1 LKYFST
7 LNQDM
12 DSARDV
18 PIIETERLLLT
29 IPNIDASSRMLAFVQ
44 ENLEHFAPW
53 SPPEPAGYY
62 TENFWREH
70 LQRARREFEQGL
82 SMRLVLFSR
91 DDVDGAVVGDCN
103 FTNFVRGPFQACY
116 LGYKITRSAEGRGLM
131 REALAAAI
139 NYAFETL
146 RLHRIMANYV
156 PTNERSGRLLRRL
169 GFTVEGYARDYLL
182 VGGTWRDHILSSLT
196 NTKLKPEDVK

>member
-1 LKYFST
+1 MASP
-7 LNQDM
+7 
-12 DSARDV
+12 RDV
-18 PIIETERLLLT
+18 PFIETERLLLT
-29 IPNIDASSRMLAFVQ
+29 IPDARAAPRMLSYVT
-44 ENLEHFAPW
+44 ENREHFAPW
-53 SPPEPAGYY
+53 APPEPEGYY
-62 TENFWREH
+62 TEEFWREY

-82 SMRLVLFSR
+82 SLRLVFFLR
-91 DDVDGAVVGDCN
+91 EEPQGAVVGDCN

-116 LGYKITRSAEGRGLM
+116 LGYKIDRRAQGRGLM

-139 NYAFETL
+139 NYAFESE

-156 PTNERSGRLLRRL
+156 PTNERSGRVLRRL

-182 VGGTWRDHILSSLT
+182 TGGRWRDHILTSLT

>member
-1 LKYFST
+1 MESP
-7 LNQDM
+7 
-12 DSARDV
+12 RDV

-29 IPNIDASSRMLAFVQ
+29 IPDARAASRMLAYVS
-44 ENLEHFAPW
+44 ENREHFAPW

-82 SMRLVLFSR
+82 SMKLVFFLR
-91 DDVDGAVVGDCN
+91 NDVDGAVVGDCN

-116 LGYKITRSAEGRGLM
+116 LGYKISSRAEGRGLM
-131 REALAAAI
+131 HEALAAAT
-139 NYAFETL
+139 NYAFEAL

-156 PTNERSGRLLRRL
+156 PANERSGRVLRRL

-182 VGGTWRDHILSSLT
+182 VGGAWRDHILTSLT